1 MSSAHRSSVASVP
14 PTPPPAPPVTRTSAP
29 APNGLYEIWE
39 PPEEAIADHYN
50 SMPGKTKTPATRLG
64 RVIGA
69 ALRAQFTGKPFE
81 SPRTSLA
88 RSRSVVSESDASTVS
103 RDELLRDAQRLKLPV
118 RIPQPA
124 PPRPVVTQPVAS
136 RTTVT
141 RAATSQTTVTRPAVS
156 RPTVPRTTVPR
167 TTVPRTTV
175 PRTTVPRPTV
185 SRPTVPRPA
194 LSRSAPPTTT
204 IITPAPPVSS
214 LTPSPV
220 TPPVASVAPPAP
232 TSAPTPVAVPTAPV
246 VAPVTPTSPQATVP
260 PALQRSRTM
269 TTALTTSST
278 DSWGAPA
285 PTTPT
290 TYKVWRASIGRT
302 NQWSGVSP
310 YTKMIDDA
318 AYKPKPTPPPG
329 TVIESSGEGIMRAEK
344 ALYASL
350 STRPVDE
357 RIFWTMPPDHDER
370 VRNRIKGVD
379 AMSRELAL
387 YGLDQYL
394 AHGIKGA
401 VMTNAGYHVPEWP
414 ESPSYDW
421 ITFNDARR
429 TGDKTLQESIAF
441 GMAIWRRKFTVPT
454 SERLRRDLELR
465 KVALEAQKRG
475 QLYQI
480 DLDPPMM
487 VTDELIVVVPAKKKR
502 RKFPWFKV
510 DWGKS
515 S

>member
-1 MSSAHRSSVASVP
+1 
-14 PTPPPAPPVTRTSAP
+14 
-29 APNGLYEIWE
+29 
-39 PPEEAIADHYN
+39 
-50 SMPGKTKTPATRLG
+50 MPGKTKTPATRLG

-88 RSRSVVSESDASTVS
+88 RSRSVVSESDASTIS
-103 RDELLRDAQRLKLPV
+103 RDELLRQRLKLPA
-118 RIPQPA
+118 RTPQPA

-141 RAATSQTTVTRPAVS
+141 RSATSRTTVTRPAVT

-167 TTVPRTTV
+167 TTA
-175 PRTTVPRPTV
+175 PRPTV
-185 SRPTVPRPA
+185 SRPTVSRPA
-194 LSRSAPPTTT
+194 LPRSAPPTTT
-204 IITPAPPVSS
+204 LITPAPPIS
-214 LTPSPV
+214 LLAPSPV
-220 TPPVASVAPPAP
+220 TSPVTSVTPPAP
-232 TSAPTPVAVPTAPV
+232 TLAPTPVIAPV
-246 VAPVTPTSPQATVP
+246 AAPVAPVIAPIPPASPPATAP
-260 PALQRSRTM
+260 PALQRSQTM
-269 TTALTTSST
+269 TTALTSSPT
-278 DSWGAPA
+278 NSWGAPN
-285 PTTPT
+285 PTTPA

-302 NQWSGVSP
+302 NQWSGISP

-329 TVIESSGEGIMRAEK
+329 TIVESSGEGIMRAEK

-350 STRPVDE
+350 SIRPVDE

-370 VRNRIKGVD
+370 VRNRIKSVD

-401 VMTNAGYHVPEWP
+401 IMTNAGYHVPEWP

-421 ITFNDARR
+421 ITFDDARR

-441 GMAIWRRKFTVPT
+441 SDPGLTTIVFIFLMSRSGESMAIWR
-454 SERLRRDLELR
+454 
-465 KVALEAQKRG
+465 
-475 QLYQI
+475 
-480 DLDPPMM
+480 
-487 VTDELIVVVPAKKKR
+487 
-502 RKFPWFKV
+502 
-510 DWGKS
+510 
-515 S
+515 